1 MSNIFNISLERLQLI
16 EQLEDA
22 MNAVEAD
29 ENEINEGELI
39 KALEINEAELH
50 DKIKSY
56 YYVIKM
62 KEGEIKLAEDEIK
75 RLQQAKQTKENLIDR
90 LKDSVNEALKMWGT
104 KTDAGGY
111 KMKVGDLSVWNVF
124 HKPVRLSDDFSDTKY
139 AKYTIKDRLTKEEI
153 EAIKKAV
160 VKPIETDIS
169 FDKTKIKYDLQSGIE
184 IKGATIDNDAS
195 YVRFK

>member
-1 MSNIFNISLERLQLI
+1 MSNIFNISLERLKLI

-22 MNAVEAD
+22 MNAVEAN
-29 ENEINEGELI
+29 ENEINDGELI
-39 KALEINEAELH
+39 KALEINETELH

-62 KEGEIKLAEDEIK
+62 KEAEIKLADDEIK
-75 RLQQAKQTKENLIDR
+75 RIQQIKKTKENLIDR
-90 LKDSVNEALKMWGT
+90 LKDSVNKALKMWGT

-124 HKPVRLSDDFSDTKY
+124 HKPVKLSDDFNNITY
-139 AKYTIKDRLTKEEI
+139 AKYTIKDKLTKEEV

-160 VKPIETDIS
+160 GKPIEIDIS
-169 FDKTKIKYDLQSGIE
+169 FDKTKIKSDLQSGIE